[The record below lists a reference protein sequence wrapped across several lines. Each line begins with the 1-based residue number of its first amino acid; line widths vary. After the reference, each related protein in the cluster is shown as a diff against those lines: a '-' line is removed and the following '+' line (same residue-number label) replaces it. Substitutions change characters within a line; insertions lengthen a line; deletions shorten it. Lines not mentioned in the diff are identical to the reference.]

1 MRESLRTAAVAALG
15 VLAVAFAAATLDSA
29 VGSGVRRGGAPSGGG
44 AGESGSGSAPAVPTA
59 GPPGEPTVTVPP
71 ELLAALAAVVVVAA
85 LAYTYRHRRD
95 VFGVL
100 VGAIVVFGLVALLVE
115 LVPSQRIPVGS
126 TAGGGGSGVELP
138 LGGDG
143 ADGRPASPIALPIL
157 FGLLVA
163 LAAAVFAVV
172 RSRGRSAEGTG
183 ADENE
188 DESDAA
194 AVGRAAGRAADRIED
209 DEAGENEVYRAW
221 RELTALLDVESPETS
236 TPGEFARAAVDAG
249 LGREDV
255 DELTRLFEDVRYGD
269 REPSEAYEERAVA
282 VFRRIER
289 QYAEE
294 EP

>member
-1 MRESLRTAAVAALG
+1 MKESVRTAAVAILG

-29 VGSGVRRGGAPSGGG
+29 VGGGVRRGGAPSGGG
-44 AGESGSGSAPAVPTA
+44 GESGAGGAPTVPTA

-71 ELLAALAAVVVVAA
+71 ELLAALALVAA
-85 LAYTYRHRRD
+85 IAVLGYTYRRRRD

-100 VGAIVVFGLVALLVE
+100 VGAIVVFALLTLLIE
-115 LVPSQRIPVGS
+115 FLPSQRVPMGS
-126 TAGGGGSGVELP
+126 TAGGEGSGIDLP
-138 LGGDG
+138 LGGSG
-143 ADGRPASPIALPIL
+143 SDGRTASPVALPLL

-163 LAAAVFAVV
+163 LAAAIFAVV
-172 RSRGRSAEGTG
+172 RRRGQSAGDAATDEG
-183 ADENE
+183 E
-188 DESDAA
+188 DEEGDAA

-209 DEAGENEVYRAW
+209 DEGVENEVYRAW

-236 TPGEFARAAVDAG
+236 TPGEFARAAVEAG

-269 REPSEAYEERAVA
+269 REPSGVYEERAVA

-289 QYAEE
+289 RYAED